1 VLSVS
6 REEESIM
13 PQSGTMRVASRLLR
27 SHPIVCLLA
36 AFAAVVVVLGVLGPI
51 KVVHAADASPVEGE
65 NFANKPTGTT
75 VVSDTLFSGGRAL
88 KFTADVTASH
98 PVTASQPVNCSAVCD
113 VVLMARAGQSGG
125 RPSFSVNGSAPQ
137 AITTS
142 NQVAPEPYT
151 FDVNLPA
158 GSNEIRVTA
167 SGTGTGHNAF
177 LDVASFPAD
186 GGGGTLPALCADG
199 SDNDGDGKTDYPDDL
214 GCSSLTDNDETDPLA
229 ATPLYPNLKTLKPT
243 DLRFGTQ
250 TINGTTHK
258 VLRFSNT
265 VWNAGEGRLELRA
278 KTVSTSSGKKTR
290 VNQYVYDGAGGF
302 TSKYVGDMVFHSSH
316 NHFHFQDFARY
327 ELWTRADYDNWVA
340 SNRAQGQAIK
350 RGAKTTFCIM
360 DTDLVQRLPNSP
372 SNPVYSSCSP
382 SVQGLSVG
390 WGDTYGYYLA
400 DQWIDLGTSSLPD
413 GQYVLRSVAD
423 PSDKLYESANR
434 SDTSRESEQE
444 NEAVSFF
451 TVQGSTITIT

>member
-1 VLSVS
+1 MAKS
-6 REEESIM
+6 
-13 PQSGTMRVASRLLR
+13 QTMRAASRLLL
-27 SHPIVCLLA
+27 SYPIFCLLA
-36 AFAAVVVVLGVLGPI
+36 VLAAAVVVLGVLGPL
-51 KVVHAADASPVEGE
+51 KVVHAADVAIEGE
-65 NFANKPTGTT
+65 NFTDQPDPGTI
-75 VVSDTLFSGGRAL
+75 VVTDSTRGYSGNQAL
-88 KFTADVTASH
+88 KFTAPVTASH
-98 PVTASQPVNCSAVCD
+98 HTVTCSQVCD
-113 VVLMARAGQSGG
+113 VVLRARGGQSGG
-125 RPSFSVNGSAPQ
+125 SPSFSVRAGNSTTLTHNITSSAL
-137 AITTS
+137 ADY
-142 NQVAPEPYT
+142 A
-151 FDVNLPA
+151 FHVNIPA
-158 GSNEIRVTA
+158 NTPTVLSVTA
-167 SGTGTGHNAF
+167 GNVATGRNAF
-177 LDVASFPAD
+177 LDIATFPAD
-186 GGGGTLPALCADG
+186 GSSGTPSAAECADNQ
-199 SDNDGDGKTDYPDDL
+199 DNDGDGKVDYPNDP
-214 GCSSLTDNDETDPLA
+214 GCSSSTDNDEKDPLA

-290 VNQYVYDGAGGF
+290 VDQYVYDNAGGF

-372 SNPVYSSCSP
+372 SNSVYNSCSP
-382 SVQGLSVG
+382 SVQGMSVG

-423 PSDKLYESANR
+423 PSNNLYESANR
-434 SDTSRESEQE
+434 SDTSREGQQE
-444 NEAVSFF
+444 NEAVTFF

>member
-1 VLSVS
+1 
-6 REEESIM
+6 
-13 PQSGTMRVASRLLR
+13 
-27 SHPIVCLLA
+27 
-36 AFAAVVVVLGVLGPI
+36 VVVLGVLGPI
-51 KVVHAADASPVEGE
+51 KVVHAADVAVEGE
-65 NFANKPTGTT
+65 KFAKPPTGTT
-75 VVSDTLFSGGRAL
+75 VVNDTLFSGGQAL

-98 PVTASQPVNCSAVCD
+98 TDTVICSTACD

-125 RPSFSVNGSAPQ
+125 RPSFSVNGSTPQ

-177 LDVASFPAD
+177 LDVAMFPAD
-186 GGGGTLPALCADG
+186 GGGGTPSAACADG
-199 SDNDGDGKTDYPDDL
+199 LDNDHDGKTDHPEDL
-214 GCSSLTDNDETDPLA
+214 GCLSLTDNDETDPLA
-229 ATPLYPNLKTLKPT
+229 ATPLYPNLKTLKPM

-278 KTVSTSSGKKTR
+278 NTVSTSSGKKTR
-290 VNQYVYDGAGGF
+290 VNQYVYDNAGGF

-360 DTDLVQRLPNSP
+360 DTNLVQRLPNSLTN
-372 SNPVYSSCSP
+372 SVYNSCSP
-382 SVQGLSVG
+382 SVQGMSVG

-400 DQWIDLGTSSLPD
+400 DQWIDLGTSSLPN

-423 PSDKLYESANR
+423 PSNNLYESANR
-434 SDTSRESEQE
+434 SDTSREGQQE
-444 NEAVSFF
+444 NEAVTFF
-451 TVQGSTITIT
+451 TVQASTITIS

>member
-1 VLSVS
+1 MIRHS
-6 REEESIM
+6 E
-13 PQSGTMRVASRLLR
+13 TMRAASRLLLL
-27 SHPIVCLLA
+27 SHPILCLLA
-36 AFAAVVVVLGVLGPI
+36 ALAATVMVVGVLGPS
-51 KVVHAADASPVEGE
+51 KVVHAVDVLSPPVEGE
-65 NFANKPTGTT
+65 NFSDQPDPGTILVT
-75 VVSDTLFSGGRAL
+75 DSTRGYSGNQAL
-88 KFTADVTASH
+88 KFTAPVTASH
-98 PVTASQPVNCSAVCD
+98 HTVTCSQVCD
-113 VVLMARAGQSGG
+113 VVLRARGGQSGG
-125 RPSFSVNGSAPQ
+125 SPSLSVRAGNSTTLTHNITSSAL
-137 AITTS
+137 ADYEF
-142 NQVAPEPYT
+142 N
-151 FDVNLPA
+151 VNLPA
-158 GSNEIRVTA
+158 NTPTVLSVTA
-167 SGTGTGHNAF
+167 DNVATGRNAF
-177 LDVASFPAD
+177 LDIATFPA
-186 GGGGTLPALCADG
+186 
-199 SDNDGDGKTDYPDDL
+199 
-214 GCSSLTDNDETDPLA
+214 ETDPLA

-290 VNQYVYDGAGGF
+290 VNQYVYDNAGGF

-372 SNPVYSSCSP
+372 SNPVYGSCSP

-413 GQYVLRSVAD
+413 GRYVLRSVAD
-423 PSDKLYESANR
+423 PSNNLDESANR
-434 SDTSRESEQE
+434 SDTSREGQQE

>member
-6 REEESIM
+6 REEVSIM
-13 PQSGTMRVASRLLR
+13 PQSGTIRVASRLLL
-27 SHPIVCLLA
+27 SHPIFCLLA
-36 AFAAVVVVLGVLGPI
+36 VLAAVVVLGVLGPL
-51 KVVHAADASPVEGE
+51 KVVHAADVAVEGE
-65 NFANKPTGTT
+65 KFANKPPTGTT
-75 VVSDTLFSGGRAL
+75 VVNDTSFSGGQAL
-88 KFTADVTASH
+88 KFTADVTAWDT
-98 PVTASQPVNCSAVCD
+98 VTCSTACD

-125 RPSFSVNGSAPQ
+125 RPSFSVNGSVPQ

-151 FDVNLPA
+151 FMNLPA

-177 LDVASFPAD
+177 LDVAKFPAD
-186 GGGGTLPALCADG
+186 GGGGGTSTAACADG
-199 SDNDGDGKTDYPDDL
+199 LDNDVDGKTDFGGTNGDPGCTSTTDD
-214 GCSSLTDNDETDPLA
+214 DETDPLA
-229 ATPLYPNLKTLKPT
+229 ATPLYPNLKTLKPM

-258 VLRFSNT
+258 VMRFSNT

-278 KTVSTSSGKKTR
+278 KTVTTSSGKKTR
-290 VNQYVYDGAGGF
+290 VNQYVYDNAGGF

-372 SNPVYSSCSP
+372 SNPVYGSCSP

-423 PSDKLYESANR
+423 PSNNLYESANR
-434 SDTSRESEQE
+434 SDTSREGQQE
-444 NEAVSFF
+444 NEAVTFF